1 MRRKTGKYMSI
12 VTIVILIFIIFM
24 LFYNYFGQGRN
35 EIEVANN
42 FIKKMQSED
51 IIKKTSGEIKF
62 DVKEKTGT
70 ENEEGIYSLVS
81 KDYRIDLDKNKNI
94 VSFVHNTK
102 NGNKINISPDKAKE
116 LAELYVKELC
126 EGDYKVEGINKEEK
140 NPYYSIVFSKYED
153 GYPYYSE
160 KLLININKETG
171 KLQGYMNKTAT
182 LNHKRVDINISKEE
196 AENSAIDIF
205 NKLYS
210 NGKIDSDTYL
220 AYYNKD
226 TENKSEL
233 CYIINISNK
242 KESYMYF
249 VSAHNGD
256 VINSI
261 SNIIEETKVK

>member
-1 MRRKTGKYMSI
+1 MRRKTGMYISI
-12 VTIVILIFIIFM
+12 GTIVILIVIIFI
-24 LFYNYFGQGRN
+24 LVYNYFGQGRN
-35 EIEVANN
+35 EIEIANS
-42 FIKKMQSED
+42 FIQEMQNED
-51 IIKKTSGEIKF
+51 IIDKSPEEIKF

-81 KDYRIDLDKNKNI
+81 KDYRVDLDKNKNI

-102 NGNKINISPDKAKE
+102 NSNKINISPEKAKE

-160 KLLININKETG
+160 KLLININKENG
-171 KLQGYMNKTAT
+171 KLQGYMNKTAA
-182 LNHKRVDINISKEE
+182 LEHKKVDINISKEE
-196 AENSAIDIF
+196 AEKSALDIF

-210 NGKIDSDTYL
+210 KGKIESDTYL
-220 AYYNKD
+220 SFYNKD
-226 TENKSEL
+226 TGNKSEL
-233 CYIINISNK
+233 CYVINISNK
-242 KESYMYF
+242 EESYMYF
-249 VSAHNGD
+249 VSANNGD